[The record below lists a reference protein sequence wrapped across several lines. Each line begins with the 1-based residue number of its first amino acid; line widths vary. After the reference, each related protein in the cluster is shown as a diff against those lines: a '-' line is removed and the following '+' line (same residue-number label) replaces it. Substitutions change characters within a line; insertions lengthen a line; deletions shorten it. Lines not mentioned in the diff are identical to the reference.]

1 MWIYQ
6 ECKPNAVIHAG
17 AMSGGG
23 RRRDVYIGYTN
34 DHRYTGEIPYQLVNG
49 EAGLVFVT
57 DTCELSKHMFVNC

>member
-1 MWIYQ
+1 
-6 ECKPNAVIHAG
+6 
-17 AMSGGG
+17 MSGGG

-34 DHRYTGEIPYQLVNG
+34 DHRYTGEIPYQQLVNG